1 MKDIAKY
8 IDHTNLKQ
16 YAKKD
21 DIIALCREAKEYGFK
36 SVCINP
42 CWVELAKNELENSGV
57 EISSV
62 VGFPL
67 GAGMTEA
74 KAHETSLAVA
84 NGASEIDFVMNIGRL
99 KDGDIEFVRNEI
111 ATVKKC
117 AKTAVLKV
125 IIECCLLTDA
135 EKKLA
140 CEACVAAGAD
150 FVKTSTGFSTGGAT
164 AEDVRL
170 MRKALGNNAKIKAAG
185 GIRDAKT
192 AIEMIEAGADR
203 IGTSSGVNIVKELE
217 KE

>member
-57 EISSV
+57 EISYV

-74 KAHETSLAVA
+74 KVHETSLAVA

-170 MRKALGNNAKIKAAG
+170 MRKAVGNSAKIKAAG

>member
-170 MRKALGNNAKIKAAG
+170 MRKALGNNAKI
-185 GIRDAKT
+185 RRR
-192 AIEMIEAGADR
+192 EE
-203 IGTSSGVNIVKELE
+203 
-217 KE
+217 